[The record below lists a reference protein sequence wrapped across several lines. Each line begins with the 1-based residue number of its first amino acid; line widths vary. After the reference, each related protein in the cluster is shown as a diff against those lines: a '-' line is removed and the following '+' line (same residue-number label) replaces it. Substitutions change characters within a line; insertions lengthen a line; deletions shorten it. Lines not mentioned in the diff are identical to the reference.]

1 MGDVALRGILLR
13 CGALSSEVARAITIE
28 AGVAG
33 GGAQRSVLP
42 AGVGAKVGGKPT
54 AATDADAS
62 AAVEVD
68 KWSRGGTPSGTS
80 GEHYRTE

>member
-33 GGAQRSVLP
+33 GGAQRSVVP
-42 AGVGAKVGGKPT
+42 TGASQAEVR
-54 AATDADAS
+54 
-62 AAVEVD
+62 VE
-68 KWSRGGTPSGTS
+68 P
-80 GEHYRTE
+80 